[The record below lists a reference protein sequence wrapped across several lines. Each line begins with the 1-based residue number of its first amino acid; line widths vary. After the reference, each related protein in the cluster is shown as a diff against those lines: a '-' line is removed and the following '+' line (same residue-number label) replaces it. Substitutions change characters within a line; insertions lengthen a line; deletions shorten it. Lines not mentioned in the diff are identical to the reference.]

1 MQDHKIEVWL
11 GPGTGS
17 EQRREVGEIFREE
30 GIPVRVRTRDPLPIG
45 NGAGFTVEVF
55 VLGTTLGPFLAAYF
69 GGAGKD
75 AWEKT
80 KELLSRLKE
89 NHKKQ
94 YPDHDMDE
102 GLLIFKD
109 TERRIFVG
117 LYTHD
122 PDEAYKKLFELD
134 IPDEE
139 QMSWGWND
147 EKGVWEATD
156 LSEIPDMGLAPP
168 DPTWDNESSLWGRVK
183 RLFRR

>member
-1 MQDHKIEVWL
+1 M
-11 GPGTGS
+11 
-17 EQRREVGEIFREE
+17 
-30 GIPVRVRTRDPLPIG
+30 
-45 NGAGFTVEVF
+45 F

-89 NHKKQ
+89 NHKEQ

-168 DPTWDNESSLWGRVK
+168 RSHLGQRKQPLGSRQTPLSPVETASS
-183 RLFRR
+183 RRKAPRSPEAFASDGWLITRPPRRSAGATRASA